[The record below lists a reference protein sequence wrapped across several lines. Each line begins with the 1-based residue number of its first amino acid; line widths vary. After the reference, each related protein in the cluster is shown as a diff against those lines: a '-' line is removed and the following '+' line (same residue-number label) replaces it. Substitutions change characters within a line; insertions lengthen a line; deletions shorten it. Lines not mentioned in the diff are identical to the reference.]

1 MLMLQQT
8 EIIVTDP
15 ENEAVILIND
25 QKYPSYI
32 LEYEKKCNL
41 NVSLPSFE
49 LTTHDSYQ
57 RVLKDY
63 MYTMFEGNTT

>member
-32 LEYEKKCNL
+32 LEYEKS
-41 NVSLPSFE
+41 VI
-49 LTTHDSYQ
+49 
-57 RVLKDY
+57 
-63 MYTMFEGNTT
+63 